1 MNGGVVFTVQQG
13 DRGSEIGAYLSHGA
27 NVDVASIQ
35 SAGSEKYFC
44 CLPIA
49 GVGII
54 LDNLAKDNKDNAKF
68 YLYLYLR

>member
-1 MNGGVVFTVQQG
+1 MRLAATFVGGFW
-13 DRGSEIGAYLSHGA
+13 
-27 NVDVASIQ
+27 ASGQ
-35 SAGSEKYFC
+35 FRT
-44 CLPIA
+44 